1 MEAFFDL
8 FFLFLKLLL
17 DAGGLMFQFAC
28 TLAEMATTPLRF
40 VFSKDYRQRVLKDWD
55 GNRARCLGDLVG
67 GSLVL
72 LGVAAL
78 LSWSATLLI

>member
-1 MEAFFDL
+1 MEAVFDL

-28 TLAEMATTPLRF
+28 TLAEMAATPVRF

-67 GSLVL
+67 GTLVL
-72 LGVAAL
+72 LLVAGLVCWMARL
-78 LSWSATLLI
+78 LV